1 MIQVTGLVKKFGK
14 TTALDALNM
23 AVPKGSIY
31 GLIGP
36 NGAGK
41 TTAMSILST
50 LLLPDGGTALVDGHD
65 VVAEPIAV
73 RGVIGYMPDFF
84 GVYDGLKTYEYL
96 DFFAAAYYIPEKTRK
111 PLLGELL
118 ELVNL
123 ADKYD
128 SYVDLLSRGM
138 KQRLALA
145 RCLIHDPKVLILD
158 EPASGLDP
166 RARAELKEIIKH
178 LKQLDKTVLI
188 SSHILPELGEICD
201 QVGIMENGRLIASG
215 PVEEITATGKG
226 ASLLRIEVLERINEL
241 ADFVKSRNR
250 VSNVEQ
256 DESGLRLIF
265 SGDPRDRGELLRKIV
280 EGGWAVTEFSETKR
294 NLEEAF
300 MAVTGEADENE
311 H

>member
-1 MIQVTGLVKKFGK
+1 MIKVQGMYKRFGK
-14 TTALDALNM
+14 TTALDALDM
-23 AVPKGSIY
+23 EVPRGSIY

-41 TTAMSILST
+41 TTAMSILAT
-50 LLLPDGGTALVDGHD
+50 LMLPDGGSAAVDGHD
-65 VVAEPIAV
+65 VLSEPMAV

-84 GVYDGLKTYEYL
+84 GVYDGLKTCEYL
-96 DFFAAAYYIPEKTRK
+96 DFFADAYYIPQSRRKT
-111 PLLGELL
+111 LIGELL

-123 ADKYD
+123 SDKYD

-145 RCLIHDPKVLILD
+145 RCLVHDPKVLILD

-201 QVGIMENGRLIASG
+201 QVGIMEKGRLISSG
-215 PVEEITATGKG
+215 PVEEITAAGRG
-226 ASLLRIEVLERINEL
+226 ASLLRIQVLDKMSEL
-241 ADFVKSRNR
+241 ADFIKPRDNV
-250 VSNVEQ
+250 VSVEQ
-256 DESGLRLIF
+256 DEGALRVIF
-265 SGDPRDRGELLRKIV
+265 RGDPQSRGKLLRDII
-280 EGGWAVTEFSETKR
+280 EGGWVVTEFAEVRR

-300 MAVTGEADENE
+300 MAVTGEGVLK
-311 H
+311 